1 MMDGFLSDP
10 KMRPQLAGVSGPWLS
25 GAGRGFGW
33 CGSGGLVPCSAW
45 SRFGDAAEGDFEAE
59 GSEFA
64 DVAVGLAADAGLAFV
79 VVRAEILIPGAGAG
93 EQGVVDLQLGVAEG
107 DLGFGF
113 AAAAGEPPVAGA
125 FAGLGAAGGDGGL
138 AGNGTQVSRVPQF
151 VGM

>member
-1 MMDGFLSDP
+1 L
-10 KMRPQLAGVSGPWLS
+10 
-25 GAGRGFGW
+25 GW
-33 CGSGGLVPCSAW
+33 YGSGGLVVSCPVW
-45 SRFGDAAEGDFEAE
+45 FGFGDAAEGDFEAE

-79 VVRAEILIPGAGAG
+79 VAGAEILVPGAGAG
-93 EQGVVDLQLGVAEG
+93 EQGVADLQLGVAEG

-138 AGNGTQVSRVPQF
+138 AGDGTQVPVALLGLGAPGALARLAV
-151 VGM
+151 